1 MLAASLLKASTC
13 RRVELLALV
22 CLYLPKTRRKEMCSG
37 IVYIVL
43 NMLDLEY
50 FMPSLMLIMVLN
62 LKNTLY

>member
-1 MLAASLLKASTC
+1 
-13 RRVELLALV
+13 
-22 CLYLPKTRRKEMCSG
+22 MCSG